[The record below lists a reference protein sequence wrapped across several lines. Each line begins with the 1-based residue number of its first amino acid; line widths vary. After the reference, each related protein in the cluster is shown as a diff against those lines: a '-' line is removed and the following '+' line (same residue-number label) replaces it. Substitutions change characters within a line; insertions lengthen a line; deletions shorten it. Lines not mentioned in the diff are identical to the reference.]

1 MWRDAFVESD
11 DLLFLAFILQELHG
25 QTRSAD
31 ALIGEPECVP
41 PGKAATLRRFQLAS
55 SRSHQRSV

>member
-25 QTRSAD
+25 QP
-31 ALIGEPECVP
+31 ALLTPACG
-41 PGKAATLRRFQLAS
+41 S
-55 SRSHQRSV
+55 